1 MKKLSVIT
9 ITYNAEKTLERT
21 LKSVHEQTYENIEHI
36 IIDGKSTDNT
46 LDLIRKYGNEKMRWI
61 SEPDKGIYDAMNK
74 GIAMAKGDYICFIN
88 AGDTFCAT
96 NTVESIFYSANSLS
110 KLPDIIYGETAI
122 VDINS
127 TFLHIRRLKAPE
139 SLTWK
144 SFKKGMLVC
153 HQAFIVRKEL
163 VEEYNTEYRFSS
175 DVDWC
180 IRMMKKSNI
189 IHNTKEILI
198 NYLNEGVTTANRKKS
213 LIERYKIMAN
223 HYGQISTFLHHIWF
237 AIRIIFK

>member
-88 AGDTFCAT
+88 AGDTFYAT

-122 VDINS
+122 VDINN
-127 TFLHIRRLKAPE
+127 TFLHMRRLKAPE

>member
-1 MKKLSVIT
+1 MKKISVIT

-88 AGDTFCAT
+88 AGDTFYAT

-110 KLPDIIYGETAI
+110 KLQDIIYGETAI
-122 VDINS
+122 VDINN
-127 TFLHIRRLKAPE
+127 TFLHMRRLKAPE